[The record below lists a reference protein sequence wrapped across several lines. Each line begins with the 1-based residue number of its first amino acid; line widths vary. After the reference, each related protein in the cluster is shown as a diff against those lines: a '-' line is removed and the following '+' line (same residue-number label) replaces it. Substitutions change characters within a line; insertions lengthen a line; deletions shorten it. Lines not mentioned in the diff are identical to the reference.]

1 MVRQASDGSRTSLVD
16 HPEIPD
22 SVKGGLEIIP
32 VSRMDE
38 VLGHSLTRKPESIVW
53 DETAKPA
60 ALEKASS
67 TLTAH

>member
-1 MVRQASDGSRTSLVD
+1 
-16 HPEIPD
+16 
-22 SVKGGLEIIP
+22 
-32 VSRMDE
+32 MDE